1 MPGRSLELFFIDGE
15 PDGLLTAEVFN
26 WTGHVLSTPRTQLA
40 KALKRPEARHTGV
53 YVLLGERDGEDVAYI
68 GEGENVADRIKS
80 HDTKKDWWERAVLV
94 TTTGNAL
101 NKAHVQY
108 LEARLLEKARR
119 AKRVILDN
127 AAAPSVPGINEA
139 AQSNMESFLDQ
150 LFVVFP
156 AIRVDVFSEQTRESK
171 PARELED
178 AVRFQLE
185 LKKENIRATA
195 ILEGSEFVV
204 QAGSLARFDW
214 IGDRKHQTP
223 YWKLHDNLVEQ
234 GVLESHGTVRRF
246 TSNYAFSSTSA
257 AGAVVT
263 GRSTAG
269 PIAWKEVATGM
280 TYKDWEASRLAGS
293 EPK

>member
-1 MPGRSLELFFIDGE
+1 
-15 PDGLLTAEVFN
+15 
-26 WTGHVLSTPRTQLA
+26 
-40 KALKRPEARHTGV
+40 
-53 YVLLGERDGEDVAYI
+53 
-68 GEGENVADRIKS
+68 
-80 HDTKKDWWERAVLV
+80 
-94 TTTGNAL
+94 
-101 NKAHVQY
+101 
-108 LEARLLEKARR
+108 
-119 AKRVILDN
+119 
-127 AAAPSVPGINEA
+127 
-139 AQSNMESFLDQ
+139 MESFLEQ
-150 LFVVFP
+150 LFVVLP
-156 AIRVDVFSEQTRESK
+156 AIRVDFFLEQTRESK
-171 PARELED
+171 PELDRNES
-178 AVRFQLE
+178 FQFWLE

-214 IGDRKHQTP
+214 IGDRKPQTS

-234 GVLESHGTVRRF
+234 GVLEPHGTVRRF
-246 TSNYAFSSTSA
+246 TCNYAFSSTSA